1 MSFAILL
8 NTFKGMATP
17 ADLDYLFGT
26 MRSQLDGY
34 TPTQQ
39 ETHEFI
45 GSLIQAIGN
54 ELIKDANKRQE
65 RVQALGNIRIY
76 NNAPGD
82 VKFKG
87 INPHVFAFQLALR
100 VREPS
105 LIDQYAVGLC
115 GANSVMIFFAKHDPK
130 GFAKYAIDLMKDG
143 KGSFN
148 NMLVEPTWSVTGGD
162 WNGKMSA
169 ADVVTMGSLGIY
181 FIDKLL
187 GEGAIPSTI
196 VSWLKQAGFPNP
208 EDKSFDFPFGWRA
221 DALEA
226 NLRAAA
232 QDTQAG
238 KLVIIATNGK
248 IVNAMAQAR
257 NAVISTSGNPQ
268 DVRKAGDRNRFMPVG
283 ENDQWIRSTN
293 HWTLVSKLD
302 VDDKFVKVKLYSWKE
317 VLSFSVAKDKFL
329 SYYGGHVTSG

>member
-8 NTFKGMATP
+8 NTFRGMATP

-26 MRSQLDGY
+26 MRSQLDSY

-45 GSLIQAIGN
+45 GSFIQAIGN
-54 ELIKDANKRQE
+54 EMNKDANKRQE
-65 RVQALGNIRIY
+65 RIQALGSIRVY
-76 NNAPGD
+76 NGAPGE

-105 LIDQYAVGLC
+105 LIDQDQVGLC
-115 GANSVMIFFAKHDPK
+115 GANSVLIFFAKHDPK
-130 GFAKYAIDLMKDG
+130 GFAKYALDLMKSG
-143 KGSFN
+143 KGSFKDL
-148 NMLVEPTWSVTGGD
+148 LVNPTWSVTGGN
-162 WNGKMSA
+162 WNSKMAA

-196 VSWLKQAGFPNP
+196 VSWLTQAGFPKAA
-208 EDKSFDFPFGWRA
+208 DKSFDFPFGWRIE
-221 DALEA
+221 ALEA
-226 NLRAAA
+226 NLREAA
-232 QDTQAG
+232 QDAQAG

-248 IVNAMAQAR
+248 IVNAMAQTKAL
-257 NAVISTSGNPQ
+257 VSTGTPQ
-268 DVRKAGDRNRFMPVG
+268 DARKGGDYNRFMPIS
-283 ENDQWIRSTN
+283 ENDQWVRSTN
-293 HWTLVSKLD
+293 HWTVVSKLE
-302 VDDKFVKVKLYSWKE
+302 VEDKFVKVKLYSWKE